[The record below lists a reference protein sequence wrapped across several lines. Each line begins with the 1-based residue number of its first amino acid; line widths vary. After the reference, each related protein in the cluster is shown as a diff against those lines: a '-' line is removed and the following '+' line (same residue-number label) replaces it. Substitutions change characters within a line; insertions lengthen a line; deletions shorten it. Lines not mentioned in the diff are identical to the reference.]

1 MRVSPALT
9 LEPYAGLIWSDQ
21 RIRGFSE
28 SGGYAALSGQ
38 SQRNALTTTTL
49 GLRGRQDIML
59 GSISAALR
67 AGLGW
72 RHTFGD
78 VQPSTTMAFAGGDSF
93 SVTGAPIARNAALV
107 ELGLDGNLSRSTTL
121 AVGYSG
127 QFGSGNRDQTASM
140 TLRWKF

>member
-59 GSISAALR
+59 GSISALR
-67 AGLGW
+67 AGW